1 METPDTVLAFDFG
14 TQRIGVAVGS
24 TITRSARPLTTIDA
38 PAGDAR
44 YAALAR
50 VIVQWQP
57 DLLVVGLPVHAD
69 GSPHQMTAR
78 SRRFGEDLRERFQI
92 PVASLRDWEHGRRM
106 PDAATRAYL
115 TVIEREPEAVQ
126 RALAGGRAA

>member
-1 METPDTVLAFDFG
+1 MAIVKVTKEMAE
-14 TQRIGVAVGS
+14 
-24 TITRSARPLTTIDA
+24 
-38 PAGDAR
+38 
-44 YAALAR
+44 AALRDIDWAATDVMTDEDIAQQVSDNPDAAPILSDDELDRAEFGRR
-50 VIVQWQP
+50 V
-57 DLLVVGLPVHAD
+57 
-69 GSPHQMTAR
+69 R
-78 SRRFGEDLRERFQI
+78 DLRQRLSLSQPAFAERFQI